1 MHYVIIHGVWG
12 LITQW
17 TLHHKVIINKE
28 NLVKK
33 LPVEKQNEIIIR
45 YIYCHFKIQLANI

>member
-1 MHYVIIHGVWG
+1 MHYVIIHGVWV
-12 LITQW
+12 LLTQW

-33 LPVEKQNEIIIR
+33 LPVEKQNEIIIVTLK
-45 YIYCHFKIQLANI
+45 FN